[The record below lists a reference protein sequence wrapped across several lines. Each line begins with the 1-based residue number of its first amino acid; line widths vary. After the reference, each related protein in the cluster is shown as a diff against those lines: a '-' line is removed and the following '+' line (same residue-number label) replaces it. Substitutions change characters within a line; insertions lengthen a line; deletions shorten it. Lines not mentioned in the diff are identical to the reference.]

1 MQELPAAVGIRPVY
15 ILSGRVAVW
24 RPDEL
29 AGRTIDETSDMAGR
43 CGIVLCHRG
52 YCAVL
57 SILLVHACEAMEEH
71 EARNT
76 QAQRLWR

>member
-1 MQELPAAVGIRPVY
+1 MEELPAAVGIGPLY
-15 ILSGRVAVW
+15 ILSRRVAVR
-24 RPDEL
+24 RPDEP

-57 SILLVHACEAMEEH
+57 SILLVHAYEAMEKY
-71 EARNT
+71 EARIT
-76 QAQRLWR
+76 QG

>member
-1 MQELPAAVGIRPVY
+1 MQELPTAVGIRAVY
-15 ILSGRVAVW
+15 ILSGRVAVG
-24 RPDEL
+24 RPDEP

-57 SILLVHACEAMEEH
+57 SILLVHACEAVEKY
-71 EARNT
+71 EARIT
-76 QAQRLWR
+76 QAQ